1 MFNHYHLM
9 IYAGGHLT
17 ILESVDSTNNYAMAR
32 VRTGLAKHGDAF
44 FAMAQFKGKGQRGKG
59 WITERGANIIITLVM
74 KPQGLSMQQQ
84 FLFSAAISLGVHD
97 FFSAY
102 AGDETCV
109 KWPNDIYWRDRKA
122 GGILVESIVGS
133 RESGVNTQ
141 EGRLLTPDSR
151 LPTSSWQWAI
161 VGMGININQTFFPEE
176 IRNAVSLKQITGRN
190 WDIIKLAKELCGRV
204 MKRYEQVLEE
214 GDWLQEYNNRLYK
227 KNQLVKFRKG
237 NRVFEA
243 RVKEVNS
250 LGELVLDTGMDEH
263 FEFGEIEWVLESHGK

>member
-44 FAMAQFKGKGQRGKG
+44 FAMAQYKGKGQRGKN
-59 WITERGANIIITLVM
+59 WITESGTNIIITLVM
-74 KPQGLSMQQQ
+74 KPKGLVMQQQ
-84 FLFSAAISLGVHD
+84 FLFSAVVSLAVHD

-122 GGILVESIVGS
+122 GGILIESIVGS

-141 EGRLLTPDSR
+141 EERLAAPDSQP
-151 LPTSSWQWAI
+151 LANSWRWAI
-161 VGMGININQTFFPEE
+161 VGMGININQTVFPEE
-176 IRNAVSLKQITGRN
+176 IRDAVSLKQITGRD
-190 WDIIKLAKELCGRV
+190 WDVIQLAKELCEHV
-204 MKRYEQVLEE
+204 MKRYEQVQGES
-214 GDWLQEYNNRLYK
+214 DWLQEYNNRLYK
-227 KNQLVKFRKG
+227 KNQPVKFRKG

-250 LGELVLDTGMDEH
+250 LGELVLDTGIEEH
-263 FEFGEIEWVLESHGK
+263 FGFGEIEWIL